1 MGGGGGVVGELHI
14 QNVCYVFLVIALTC
28 SATGLRGSLA
38 RGTTAPLRGEH
49 PAAGLHTK
57 MQRVS
62 HIPHC

>member
-1 MGGGGGVVGELHI
+1 MFYYI
-14 QNVCYVFLVIALTC
+14 FLVIALTC

-38 RGTTAPLRGEH
+38 RGTIAPLRGEH